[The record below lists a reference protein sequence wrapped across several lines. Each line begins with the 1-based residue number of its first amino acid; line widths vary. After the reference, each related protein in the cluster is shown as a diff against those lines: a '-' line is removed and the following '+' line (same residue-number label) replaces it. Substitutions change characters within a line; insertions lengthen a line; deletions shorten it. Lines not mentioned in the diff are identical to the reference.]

1 MEENREIQKPLILE
15 IDEAKTELINV
26 INNAIQVHRLPLYI
40 VDMMLTE
47 IGTQIRDGAKSE
59 LAMAKAQVKKD
70 EEVA

>member
-15 IDEAKTELINV
+15 IDEAKKELIMA

-59 LAMAKAQVKKD
+59 LAMAKAQVNKD